1 MDKIFVISRIIKV
14 EEGFISRSQRL
25 RLVIMLPRPWLFW
38 ISQKPNLIIVL
49 LHIDRKKMVTIV
61 RGTDNLFLNVLK
73 CKNQRATQNA
83 REFDMITVR
92 NRVHTW
98 HDYPWPWVSLTWS
111 LYNLLVD
118 DVPRADFENTL
129 YAFGQSE

>member
-1 MDKIFVISRIIKV
+1 MDEIFVISRIIKV

-73 CKNQRATQNA
+73 YKNQRATQNV
-83 REFDMITVR
+83 REFDMITFR
-92 NRVHTW
+92 NRGHTW
-98 HDYPWPWVSLTWS
+98 HDHPWPWVSLTWL

>member
-129 YAFGQSE
+129 YALGQSE